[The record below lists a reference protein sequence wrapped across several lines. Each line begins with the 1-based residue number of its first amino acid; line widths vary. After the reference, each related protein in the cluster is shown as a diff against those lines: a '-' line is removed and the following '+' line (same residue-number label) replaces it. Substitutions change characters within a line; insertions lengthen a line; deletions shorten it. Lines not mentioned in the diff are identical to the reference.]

1 MSEFPLMHDTKV
13 GTPRINPSLTTLAPI
28 CRLEREPRMSV
39 FRIQLADGEKT
50 LKADLKAFDEN
61 EARSAAEKWFSGA
74 RWQIVG
80 IRQLAD

>member
-1 MSEFPLMHDTKV
+1 
-13 GTPRINPSLTTLAPI
+13 
-28 CRLEREPRMSV
+28 MSV

-50 LKADLKAFDEN
+50 LKADLKAFDEKG
-61 EARSAAEKWFSGA
+61 ARSAAEKWFSGA